1 MKAIRSFLFS
11 VSFFSLMLP
20 LNAQLGDIGTLV
32 AGGPKDAELL
42 LQNYLKPFGNALG
55 ANLSAGWYST
65 AKSHNLLGFD
75 ITLSTSV
82 AFVPQAD
89 RMFDA
94 SRLAL
99 TNSGNISAQVTG
111 TSSPTFSGKR
121 VAGQEITYVYTY
133 NSTPYEIAKYKT
145 PQGTGLTFLPSPM
158 LKIGIGLIKGT
169 EIMGRY
175 VPKVGLGKFGDFGL
189 WGVGIK
195 HELKQYIPVLSRVP
209 ILNISLMGGYTQMKS
224 GANISFTPD
233 DLGVTV
239 SNQPSPDTWKNQRMD
254 LSVSNWTV
262 NLLVSADLPIIAFYG
277 GAGVSSSKTAL
288 KLKGNYPIPTLNTT
302 TAKVEVQPM
311 ANPIDISI
319 EGKDGG
325 ITKPRLNAGFKLK
338 LGLLHINFDYIY
350 ANYSVAT
357 AGFGISFR

>member
-1 MKAIRSFLFS
+1 MKTYRSLMLFAGLFS
-11 VSFFSLMLP
+11 LILP

-75 ITLSTSV
+75 ITLTTSV
-82 AFVPQAD
+82 AFVPQTD

-94 SRLAL
+94 NRLAL
-99 TNSGNISAQVTG
+99 TNSGNVSTQVDG
-111 TSSPTFSGKR
+111 ERSPTFAGKR
-121 VAGQEITYVYTY
+121 EDGQEITYIYSY
-133 NSTPYEIAKYKT
+133 NSNSYPIAKYKT

-158 LKIGIGLIKGT
+158 LKIGIGLVKGT
-169 EIMGRY
+169 ELMGRY

-209 ILNISLMGGYTQMKS
+209 ILNISLMGGYTKMTS

-233 DLGVTV
+233 DLGVVV
-239 SNQPSPDTWKNQRMD
+239 SNPPSPDTWKNQRMD
-254 LSVSNWTV
+254 LGISNWTV
-262 NLLVSADLPIIAFYG
+262 NLLVSADLPIIAVYG
-277 GAGVSSSKTAL
+277 GVGVSSSKTAL
-288 KLKGNYPIPTLNTT
+288 KLKGNYPVPTLNTT
-302 TAKVEVQPM
+302 TAQVEVQPL

-338 LGLLHINFDYIY
+338 LGLLHINFEYIY
-350 ANYSVAT
+350 ANYSIAT

>member
-1 MKAIRSFLFS
+1 MKAFRSLLLFAG
-11 VSFFSLMLP
+11 FFSLMFP

-99 TNSGNISAQVTG
+99 TNSGNVSAHVTG

-121 VAGQEITYVYTY
+121 EAGQEITYIYTY

-158 LKIGIGLIKGT
+158 LKLGIGLIKGT

-175 VPKVGLGKFGDFGL
+175 VPKVGLGKFGDFSL

-209 ILNISLMGGYTQMKS
+209 ILNISLMGGYTKMNS
-224 GANISFTPD
+224 GANITVTPD
-233 DLGVTV
+233 DLGITP
-239 SNQPSPDTWKNQRMD
+239 SNPPSPDTWKNQRMD
-254 LSVSNWTV
+254 LGVSNWTV
-262 NLLVSADLPIIAFYG
+262 NLLVSADLPIIAVYG

-288 KLKGNYPIPTLNTT
+288 KLKGNFPIPTLNTT
-302 TAKVEVQPM
+302 TAQVEVQPL

-350 ANYSVAT
+350 ANYSIAT